1 MSSVEETMA
10 YDAFEAVVRAG
21 DASDDAS
28 LASTTRSAADEEVA
42 NARLVESRRALAR
55 AGALADVSDAYGAYV
70 SLMRSG
76 LWRDIA
82 PRRASEDEGG
92 SSDAAP
98 DASSD
103 DDGEED
109 RRSTSSDSASPSGS
123 QASSRRRASRVRAES
138 EILTD
143 FAYTNLAELARGN
156 MANLSGSH
164 K

>member
-1 MSSVEETMA
+1 MDGGGSGPAPAGSNAPGSREP
-10 YDAFEAVVRAG
+10 FEASA
-21 DASDDAS
+21 DAMAIIGQLS
-28 LASTTRSAADEEVA
+28 
-42 NARLVESRRALAR
+42 
-55 AGALADVSDAYGAYV
+55 
-70 SLMRSG
+70 
-76 LWRDIA
+76 
-82 PRRASEDEGG
+82 ASEDEGG

-103 DDGEED
+103 DEED
-109 RRSTSSDSASPSGS
+109 RRSTSPSGS

>member
-1 MSSVEETMA
+1 MA
-10 YDAFEAVVRAG
+10 IIG
-21 DASDDAS
+21 QLS
-28 LASTTRSAADEEVA
+28 
-42 NARLVESRRALAR
+42 
-55 AGALADVSDAYGAYV
+55 
-70 SLMRSG
+70 
-76 LWRDIA
+76 
-82 PRRASEDEGG
+82 ASEDEGG

-103 DDGEED
+103 DEED

>member
-1 MSSVEETMA
+1 MCIRDREP
-10 YDAFEAVVRAG
+10 FEASA
-21 DASDDAS
+21 DAMAIIGQLS
-28 LASTTRSAADEEVA
+28 
-42 NARLVESRRALAR
+42 
-55 AGALADVSDAYGAYV
+55 
-70 SLMRSG
+70 
-76 LWRDIA
+76 
-82 PRRASEDEGG
+82 ASEDEGG
-92 SSDAAP
+92 SSDDAP
-98 DASSD
+98 DASFD
-103 DDGEED
+103 DASED

>member
-1 MSSVEETMA
+1 MDGGGSGPAPGPPAGSNA
-10 YDAFEAVVRAG
+10 PGSRKPFEASA
-21 DASDDAS
+21 DAMAIIGQLS
-28 LASTTRSAADEEVA
+28 
-42 NARLVESRRALAR
+42 
-55 AGALADVSDAYGAYV
+55 
-70 SLMRSG
+70 
-76 LWRDIA
+76 
-82 PRRASEDEGG
+82 ASEDEGG
-92 SSDAAP
+92 SSDDAAP

-103 DDGEED
+103 DASED

>member
-1 MSSVEETMA
+1 MA

-42 NARLVESRRALAR
+42 NARLVESRRALA
-55 AGALADVSDAYGAYV
+55 DVSDAYGAYV

-92 SSDAAP
+92 YIYLLCDPTATPRERRKDTPRKARTRAVAVPFAVTRACATPAMFDA
-98 DASSD
+98 
-103 DDGEED
+103 
-109 RRSTSSDSASPSGS
+109 
-123 QASSRRRASRVRAES
+123 
-138 EILTD
+138 LTH
-143 FAYTNLAELARGN
+143 ARGTSTVSIRRD
-156 MANLSGSH
+156 ARERETPDD
-164 K
+164 